1 MMEPL
6 GVIVGVDGDLATVG
20 MYQMSNSADFLWD
33 GDILIGPKVGAHMT
47 ILQNDVKIISTVVS
61 EKIMD
66 QQNTVKSKEFDNRF
80 STNSLNRIIIL
91 KVQGVIENNSFTL
104 TSKYVP
110 MVGNKVT
117 ITTNQDLNSI
127 YSITSNEPTICIGE
141 SLRESKK
148 INLPINPLFSSHI
161 GVFGNTGSGKS
172 NTLHKIYL
180 ELFQSKYKE
189 KIFEKSKFFVIDF
202 NGEYTQSNQFGVN
215 HHYKRIFNINT
226 RSLVDT
232 IPITKKY
239 LFDVDIL
246 SILFDA
252 KPATQI
258 PFLHTAMRRFKK
270 IQFSKDFAQLECG
283 LLKALFRDFKNI
295 EVRSIE
301 DWIQNTLSIGV
312 KSDFLEKMLNMIS
325 NYYGTLRILDVS
337 TKQPEY
343 VFDNFQLT
351 PYGDKKFNQL
361 KECMADAYDQLS
373 ELKKLKA
380 FLVFQKIFVTAWKS
394 TNIDFIN
401 PLFKRIESSMN
412 SLEPII
418 NIVDNLNGCFKA
430 LNIIS
435 LVNANQ
441 EIKRLIPMI
450 ASKMIYD
457 EQKLKVTKE
466 NKVTYTCHLIID
478 EAHNILN
485 VESNKNSNSWQD
497 YRLSVFEEIIKEG
510 RKFGFFLT
518 VCSQRPADISPTIMS
533 QLHNFFIHRLVNEND
548 LRMLQNTVPTLDIST
563 FRLISSLGKGEAIV
577 TGNAIKSPILL
588 KIYKENLIRPRS
600 DDVILTDIWQ

>member
-1 MMEPL
+1 MEPL

-20 MYQMSNSADFLWD
+20 MYQMSNNADFLWD
-33 GDILIGPKVGAHMT
+33 GDILIGPKVGAYLT
-47 ILQNDVKIISTVVS
+47 ILQNNIKIIATVVS

-66 QQNTVKSKEFDNRF
+66 QQNTVKSKEFDNRY
-80 STNSLNRIIIL
+80 STNSINRIIML
-91 KVQGVIENNSFTL
+91 KTQGVIEDDSFTL

-110 MVGNKVT
+110 MVGNEVT

-127 YSITSNEPTICIGE
+127 YSITSDEPTICIGE
-141 SLRESKK
+141 SVREGKK
-148 INLPINPLFSSHI
+148 INLPIDPFFASHI
-161 GVFGNTGSGKS
+161 GIFGNTGSGKS
-172 NTLHKIYL
+172 NTLHKLYL
-180 ELFQSKYKE
+180 ELFRSKYRQG
-189 KIFEKSKFFVIDF
+189 IFARSKFFVIDF
-202 NGEYTQSNQFGVN
+202 NGEYTQPNQFGVD
-215 HHYKRIFNINT
+215 KSSKKIFNINT
-226 RSLVDT
+226 RTPEDT
-232 IPITKKY
+232 IPVTKKY
-239 LFDVDIL
+239 LFDADIL

-258 PFLHTAMRRFKK
+258 PFLRNAMRRYTK
-270 IQFSKDFAQLECG
+270 IQSSEEFAQLECG

-301 DWIQNTLSIGV
+301 DWISNALNMGV
-312 KSDFLEKMLNMIS
+312 KSDFLLKLSDMLS
-325 NYYGTLRILDVS
+325 SYYGKLQIKDVS
-337 TKQPEY
+337 TNQTEV

-351 PYGDKKFNQL
+351 SYGENKLSKLSKK
-361 KECMADAYDQLS
+361 MAGAYDHLS

-380 FLVFQKIFVTAWKS
+380 FLIFQKIFVTAWKN

-401 PLFKRIESSMN
+401 PLFKRIESSIN
-412 SLEPII
+412 SLEPVV
-418 NIVDNLNGCFKA
+418 NIVDNLNGCFEA

-435 LVNANQ
+435 LVNTNQ
-441 EIKRLIPMI
+441 DVKRLIPMI
-450 ASKMIYD
+450 ISKMVYD

-466 NKVTYTCHLIID
+466 NKVTATCHLIID
-478 EAHNILN
+478 EAHNILSVDN
-485 VESNKNSNSWQD
+485 NKSSDSWQD

-518 VCSQRPADISPTIMS
+518 LCSQRPADISPTIMS

-548 LRMLQNTVPTLDIST
+548 LRMLQNTVPTLDINT
-563 FRLISSLGKGEAIV
+563 FRLVSTLGKGEAIV

-588 KIYKENLIRPRS
+588 NVYKENLIRPRS